1 MNFEEH
7 AAKSLVLTPAGIPV
21 PRGTLCISAAEA
33 AMAAANIGPCVVKAQ
48 VPAGK
53 RGKAGGIKLAAGP
66 DEAKQ
71 AASQILGMRIG
82 EFTVERVLVEEQ
94 AEIARE
100 FYAAV
105 LHDVAA
111 RKPLILFS
119 TEGGMDIEEIA
130 AAKPSAIRRLLVDI
144 DGRPSAADIAT
155 MLEVSVSAGGRADRA
170 NLDRM
175 PLLRAMPS
183 FLRLIPWPCSR
194 TIAWLHSTAN
204 SCSTM
209 PRSIAS
215 RTSRSRVLPP
225 Q

>member
-21 PRGTLCISAAEA
+21 PRGALCISAAEA

-82 EFTVERVLVEEQ
+82 DHSVERVLVEEQ

-144 DGRPSAADIAT
+144 DGRPS
-155 MLEVSVSAGGRADRA
+155 
-170 NLDRM
+170 
-175 PLLRAMPS
+175 
-183 FLRLIPWPCSR
+183 
-194 TIAWLHSTAN
+194 
-204 SCSTM
+204 
-209 PRSIAS
+209 
-215 RTSRSRVLPP
+215 
-225 Q
+225 